1 MSRKKTLVMPE
12 EEIVPFLSL
21 TSLRDTHTDLMKDRR
36 QGKPTELFWSQ
47 VMEFLRRGQAGGAY
61 LDDDGERATAQ
72 SLLDYW
78 ENQLFHANY
87 ELPETILA
95 EFDPTV
101 FPEIPDN
108 LCPYVGL
115 DAFRAE
121 NQHLFYGRSQLVDT
135 LLRHVM
141 VNQLIAVIGPS
152 GSGKS
157 SVILAG
163 LLPRLRDG
171 ALPGSRN
178 WRYYDPIVPGSTPLR
193 RLARLLLPEDVDDAD
208 QWIARQAAKLGKD
221 SNHLTKLV
229 NTTGDFPI
237 VLIIDQFEETFTLC
251 QDENERA
258 AFIENLLNLI
268 RARGQRHLVIITMRI
283 DYESY
288 LEKVALF
295 KSMFEQGE
303 VRVNAM
309 HAGELREAIEKP
321 AENIG
326 LKFEEG
332 LVDQLIREILGEPA
346 ALPLLQFALL
356 QLWDNR
362 ERNRI
367 TWESYRR
374 LGGVMQAL
382 SKTADTLYESLL
394 PEEQVTAR
402 RILLQVV
409 RPSEGLEVTRN
420 RVRREELYRG
430 GEAQDRI
437 DRTLEKLVQSRLVHL
452 TKGAA
457 PADDQVEVAHEA
469 LVRNWPRLVEW
480 LEDERVALR
489 RRQRLATQAVQWDA
503 RGRKNNDSVLLRGWL
518 LEEAKKFEGLS
529 DLETVFVETSEEA
542 VRQAEQV
549 EEDRRQREL
558 AQAQELVRRAEQIAE
573 EQKAKAKAEAIAKE
587 NAERLAAE
595 QQRLAAEQ
603 KKRADT
609 QRWLLTALAVLFII
623 TVGGLLIGI
632 SVQQRQTALE
642 QQQTELELAALSADA
657 TIRAQAIAEETLQA
671 ERATKQAE
679 LATISVEQATTDA
692 QIAISQA
699 EASTRSIIDV
709 TEAAMD
715 VAITATSQRA
725 IVVEAATQTAQAM
738 DTTTTLAAVSVLST
752 STPEPAVVIAQYQQI
767 AQLESFIREKD
778 SMPVLLVTGGEFM
791 MGQGPDDPDVG
802 GNAEPARPVTLDDFY
817 IDQYEVSV
825 RQFAAF
831 LNDIGGYE
839 NMCRGFYCA
848 ITGYETQFTYL
859 LNNFGIMEPKA
870 GNENYPINWVSW
882 YGANAYCVWAG
893 GHLPTETQ
901 WEYVARAVD
910 GRIYP
915 WGSAAPNSNLAIF
928 GGSRNQ
934 ASFFAAFKSID
945 ALPAGVSPFGAYN
958 MAGSVR
964 EWVQDIPADDNDKR
978 ILRGG
983 SWIKPAD
990 ELYTYY
996 RESLPADLN
1005 ALSASALAYWDVG
1018 FRCAM
1023 PLTARQ

>member
-1 MSRKKTLVMPE
+1 MSQTESLTPPE
-12 EEIVPFLSL
+12 EEIIPFLSL
-21 TSLRDTHTDLMKDRR
+21 VSLRDTHSELLKERR
-36 QGKPTELFWSQ
+36 QSEPTAAFWGQ
-47 VMEFLRRGQAGGAY
+47 VTEFLQRGQAGGAY

-78 ENQLFHANY
+78 ENQLFHANL
-87 ELPETILA
+87 EPPETILA

-101 FPEIPDN
+101 FPEIPDR

-115 DAFRAE
+115 DAFQSE
-121 NQHLFYGRSQLVDT
+121 NEHLFYGRSQLVET

-171 ALPGSRN
+171 ALSGSRD
-178 WRYYDPIVPGSTPLR
+178 WRYYDPIVPGSTPLHH
-193 RLARLLLPEDVDDAD
+193 LACLLLPQDTANPDEWVTQQVEKLKDDP
-208 QWIARQAAKLGKD
+208 
-221 SNHLTKLV
+221 NHLTELV
-229 NTTGDFPI
+229 NQAGDSSAVI
-237 VLIIDQFEETFTLC
+237 IIDQFEETFTLC
-251 QDENERA
+251 QDEDERT

-268 RARGQRHLVIITMRI
+268 RARGQRHLVIITMRT

-288 LEKVALF
+288 LEKVTLF
-295 KSMFEQGE
+295 KSMFEQSE
-303 VRVNAM
+303 VRVSAM

-394 PEEQVTAR
+394 PEEQITAR
-402 RILLQVV
+402 RIMLQIV

-420 RVRREELYRG
+420 RVRRDELYQG
-430 GEAQDRI
+430 GEATDRI
-437 DRTLEKLVQSRLVHL
+437 DRVLEKLVQSRLVHL
-452 TKGAA
+452 SKGAT

-480 LEDERVALR
+480 LEDERVILR
-489 RRQRLATQAVQWDA
+489 RRQRLATQAEQWDA
-503 RGRKNNDSVLLRGWL
+503 RGRNKDDSVLLRGWL
-518 LEEAKKFEGLS
+518 LEEAKRFAGLNE
-529 DLETVFVETSEEA
+529 LETAFIATSEAA
-542 VRQAEQV
+542 VREAEKE

-558 AQAQELVRRAEQIAE
+558 AQAQELVRRAERIAE
-573 EQKAKAKAEAIAKE
+573 EQKAKAAAEADAKKH
-587 NAERLAAE
+587 AEQLAAE
-595 QQRLAAEQ
+595 QKRLAAEQ

-609 QRWLLTALAVLFII
+609 QRRFLVALAVLFIV

-632 SVQQRQTALE
+632 NVQQQQQALE
-642 QQQTELELAALSADA
+642 QQQTDLELAALSADA
-657 TIRAQAIAEETLQA
+657 TIRAQAIAEETLMA
-671 ERATKQAE
+671 EQETKQAE
-679 LATISVEQATTDA
+679 LATISVEQVTTDA

-715 VAITATSQRA
+715 VAITATAQQA
-725 IVVEAATQTAQAM
+725 VAVAAATQTAQAM
-738 DTTTTLAAVSVLST
+738 DAAVTRATVSVLPT
-752 STPEPAVVIAQYQQI
+752 STPEPALVIAQYQQA

-791 MGQGPDDPDVG
+791 MGQGPDDPDAG
-802 GNAEPARPVTLDDFY
+802 DNAETARPVTLGSFY
-817 IDQYEVSV
+817 IDQYEISV
-825 RQFAAF
+825 RQFAAY

-839 NMCRGFYCA
+839 NMCGGFDCA
-848 ITGYETQFTYL
+848 ITGFETQFTYL
-859 LNNFGIMEPKA
+859 LNNFSIMEAKV
-870 GNENYPINWVSW
+870 GNENFPINWVSW
-882 YGANAYCVWAG
+882 YGANAYCIWAG
-893 GHLPTETQ
+893 AHLPTESQ
-901 WEYVARAVD
+901 WEYAARAVD

-915 WGSAAPNSNLAIF
+915 WGSAAANSDLAIF
-928 GGSRNQ
+928 GGSRNE
-934 ASFFAAFKSID
+934 ASFFAAFEPVD

-964 EWVQDIPADDNDKR
+964 EWVQESPAIDKERR

-990 ELYTYY
+990 QLYTYY
-996 RESLPADLN
+996 RESLPADMN
-1005 ALSASALAYWDVG
+1005 ALSISALAYWDVG

-1023 PLTARQ
+1023 PLTARP